1 MSVSVLAAAVA
12 LAEART
18 PFVLATV
25 VWRRGPSS
33 GQQGSKAV
41 ILTDGTVRGWL
52 GGACAE
58 PTVVLQAR
66 EALLDGQPRLL
77 MLGESDGGGGGA
89 GGGGGGAGAPGGCAA
104 DGGAG
109 VGGGEGGVRS
119 AGGDA
124 AADVGTGGAGGGAGA
139 GVGEGGVRSVPMACE
154 NDGALE
160 VYLEPVHP
168 RPQLVVVGRS
178 PAVHALALMGQA
190 LEWEVVVIDE
200 GGKPDE
206 HPVPALVRTT
216 LDFSDLGVGVSSAVV
231 VATQGHYDDLALEA
245 ALRTEAPYV
254 GLVAARKRAD
264 AVRERLAVRG
274 VPPDQ
279 LARIS
284 APAGLD
290 LGRLS
295 NRELAVAILADL
307 VELRASGRLTLGSF
321 PDGAQ
326 TAVDPVCGMTVLV
339 ADAKY
344 SSVDAD
350 SKKVWFCAPGC
361 KQTFDAMAAD
371 SAG

>member
-1 MSVSVLAAAVA
+1 MLAEATA

-41 ILTDGTVRGWL
+41 ILADGTVRGWL

-77 MLGESDGGGGGA
+77 MLGEREGA
-89 GGGGGGAGAPGGCAA
+89 GGGVGGAE
-104 DGGAG
+104 GAG
-109 VGGGEGGVRS
+109 EGVG
-119 AGGDA
+119 
-124 AADVGTGGAGGGAGA
+124 ADTKGAGG
-139 GVGEGGVRSVPMACE
+139 VHSVPMACE

-160 VYLEPVHP
+160 VYLEPVP
-168 RPQLVVVGRS
+168 PCPQLVVVGRS

-231 VATQGHYDDLALEA
+231 VATQGHYDDLALAA
-245 ALRTEAPYV
+245 ALETEASYV
-254 GLVAARKRAD
+254 GLVAAPKRAD
-264 AVRERLAVRG
+264 AVRERLAGRG

-279 LARIS
+279 LARIN

-295 NRELAVAILADL
+295 NRELAVSILADL
-307 VELRASGRLTLGSF
+307 VALRASGRLALGSV
-321 PDGAQ
+321 PAESE
-326 TAVDPVCGMTVLV
+326 TSVDPVCGMTVLV

-344 SSVDAD
+344 FSVDAAGE
-350 SKKVWFCAPGC
+350 KVWFCAPGC
-361 KQTFDAMAAD
+361 KQTFDARAVNAA
-371 SAG
+371 G